1 MMNHF
6 KTSFSLELERELTE
20 NSETVQI
27 KKNTVLVNEGDF
39 MKKIPFVQKGLIKVY
54 KEDVDL
60 DRELLLYYVDSGET
74 CMMSLIASLKESRS
88 QVNAKTEIDSD
99 ILLIPTE
106 KVKAWQLKYPEWNQ
120 FILETFMER
129 YFELMDTIK
138 EITFD
143 NIENRI
149 LKLLTTNSQNLRS
162 RHIDITH
169 KQIAQ
174 TLGTTRV
181 VVSRILKKLE
191 TQGEIKLLRGAI
203 ELSPRF

>member
-1 MMNHF
+1 
-6 KTSFSLELERELTE
+6 
-20 NSETVQI
+20 
-27 KKNTVLVNEGDF
+27 
-39 MKKIPFVQKGLIKVY
+39 
-54 KEDVDL
+54 
-60 DRELLLYYVDSGET
+60 
-74 CMMSLIASLKESRS
+74 MMSLIASLKESRS
-88 QVNAKTEIDSD
+88 QVNAKTEIDSE

-106 KVKAWQLKYPEWNQ
+106 KIKAWQLKYPEWNQ
-120 FILETFMER
+120 FILDTFMER

-138 EITFD
+138 ELTFD

-203 ELSPRF
+203 DLSPGFI

>member
-1 MMNHF
+1 MNHF
-6 KTSFSLELERELTE
+6 KPRFSLELERELTE
-20 NSETVQI
+20 NFETVQI
-27 KKNTVLVNEGDF
+27 KKNTVLVNEGDL
-39 MKKIPFVQKGLIKVY
+39 MKKIPFVEKGLIKVY

-88 QVNAKTEIDSD
+88 QVNAKTEIDSE

-106 KVKAWQLKYPEWNQ
+106 KIKAWQLKYPEWNQ
-120 FILETFMER
+120 FILDTFMER

-138 EITFD
+138 ELTFD

-203 ELSPRF
+203 DLSPGFI

>member
-20 NSETVQI
+20 NFETVQI

-39 MKKIPFVQKGLIKVY
+39 MKKIPFVEKGLIKVY

-60 DRELLLYYVDSGET
+60 DRELLLYYVESGET

-106 KVKAWQLKYPEWNQ
+106 KIKAWQLKYPEWNQ

-143 NIENRI
+143 NIETRI
-149 LKLLTTNSQNLRS
+149 LKLLTTNSENLRS

-174 TLGTTRV
+174 ILGTTRV

-191 TQGEIKLLRGAI
+191 TQGDIKLLRGAI
-203 ELSPRF
+203 ELSPGS